1 MRFLEFPPKAP
12 PGSPF
17 CHCDI
22 LRRARGFGPSHCP
35 VGYWAPPSDFGLLPV
50 KGRGEKV
57 VLELWEGGR
66 EGCQGILVQLY
77 GWHSWVFLFPQGG
90 LGLFVQ
96 LMPILILIIVS
107 ALSQM
112 MVSSP
117 PYSLSHR
124 PLVPIPLKLTH
135 VGRGWALQGCG
146 GAGILPLLPGFL
158 CLFCFIS

>member
-66 EGCQGILVQLY
+66 EGGMPRDPCAAVWVALMGVSVPS
-77 GWHSWVFLFPQGG
+77 GWPGAVCAADAHPH
-90 LGLFVQ
+90 
-96 LMPILILIIVS
+96 PD
-107 ALSQM
+107 
-112 MVSSP
+112 
-117 PYSLSHR
+117 HR
-124 PLVPIPLKLTH
+124 V
-135 VGRGWALQGCG
+135 C
-146 GAGILPLLPGFL
+146 
-158 CLFCFIS
+158 S